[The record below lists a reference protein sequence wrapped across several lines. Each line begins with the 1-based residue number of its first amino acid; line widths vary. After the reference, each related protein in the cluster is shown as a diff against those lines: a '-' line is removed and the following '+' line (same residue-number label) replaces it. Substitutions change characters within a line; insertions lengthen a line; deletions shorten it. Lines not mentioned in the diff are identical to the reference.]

1 MEFLGFTTSII
12 VLILIFLVL
21 SIKIVPQAEQWV
33 IERLGRYH
41 RTLHGGIN
49 FIIPFVDQKRSKY
62 NTQEQIIDIPE
73 QQVITKD
80 NVSIGID
87 AVIFIRIYSA
97 EKATY
102 EILNLKDSVSQLA
115 QTTLRSEIGRLEL
128 DETLSS
134 RAELNAA
141 LLKAL
146 DDASGT
152 WGAKV
157 SRVEVADIVVP
168 QKVQDSMELMLEAER
183 KRRAVETEAQGQ
195 KNATIRVAEGE
206 RQKAFLE
213 AEALER
219 TAEAKR
225 FEKQQLATGDQQAI
239 DLINEAMEK
248 NPNAAEFL
256 LSKDRIAAF
265 SGIASSDSAN
275 KVVVPIETG
284 ELIGSLSAI
293 ASILTPNSNHTNSTE
308 VVRTAKTHKES

>member
-1 MEFLGFTTSII
+1 MEFLGFTGSII
-12 VLILIFLVL
+12 LLIIIFLSL
-21 SIKIVPQAEQWV
+21 SVKIVPQAEQWV

-41 RTLHGGIN
+41 KTLKGGIN
-49 FIIPFVDQKRSKY
+49 FIIPFVDQKRSQF

-87 AVIFIRIYSA
+87 AVVFMRIYDA
-97 EKATY
+97 QKATY
-102 EILNLKDSVSQLA
+102 EILDLKDSVSQLA

-134 RAELNAA
+134 RTDLNAA

-146 DDASGT
+146 DEASGT

-157 SRVEVADIVVP
+157 SRVEVADIIVP

-225 FEKQQLATGDQQAI
+225 FEKEQLATGDQKAI
-239 DLINEAMEK
+239 DLINEAMDK

-265 SGIASSDSAN
+265 SGIAASDSAN

-293 ASILTPNSNHTNSTE
+293 ASVLNSTSSPIN
-308 VVRTAKTHKES
+308 KKD

>member
-1 MEFLGFTTSII
+1 MEFLGFTGSII
-12 VLILIFLVL
+12 LLIIIFLSL
-21 SIKIVPQAEQWV
+21 SVKIVPQAEQWV

-41 RTLHGGIN
+41 KTLKGGIN
-49 FIIPFVDQKRSKY
+49 FIIPFVDQKRSQF

-87 AVIFIRIYSA
+87 AVVFMRIYDA
-97 EKATY
+97 QKATY
-102 EILNLKDSVSQLA
+102 EILDLKDSVSQLA

-134 RAELNAA
+134 RTDLNAA

-146 DDASGT
+146 DEASGT

-157 SRVEVADIVVP
+157 SRVEVADIIVP

-225 FEKQQLATGDQQAI
+225 FEKEQLATGDQKAI
-239 DLINEAMEK
+239 DLINEAMDK

-265 SGIASSDSAN
+265 SGIAASDSAN

-293 ASILTPNSNHTNSTE
+293 ASVLNSSSSPIN
-308 VVRTAKTHKES
+308 KKD

>member
-1 MEFLGFTTSII
+1 MEFLGFTGSII
-12 VLILIFLVL
+12 LLIVIFLTL
-21 SIKIVPQAEQWV
+21 SVKIVPQAEQWV

-41 RTLHGGIN
+41 KTLKGGIN
-49 FIIPFVDQKRSKY
+49 FIIPFVDQKRSQY

-73 QQVITKD
+73 QKVITKD

-87 AVIFIRIYSA
+87 AVVFMRIYDA
-97 EKATY
+97 QKATY
-102 EILNLKDSVSQLA
+102 EILDLKDSVSQLA

-134 RAELNAA
+134 RTDLNAA

-146 DDASGT
+146 DEASGT

-157 SRVEVADIVVP
+157 SRVEVADIIVP

-225 FEKQQLATGDQQAI
+225 FEKEQLATGDQKAI
-239 DLINEAMEK
+239 DLINEAMDK

-265 SGIASSDSAN
+265 SGIAASDSAN

-284 ELIGSLSAI
+284 ELVGSLSAI
-293 ASILTPNSNHTNSTE
+293 ASVLSPSSKIENT
-308 VVRTAKTHKES
+308 KE

>member
-1 MEFLGFTTSII
+1 MEFLGFTGSII
-12 VLILIFLVL
+12 LLIIIFLSL
-21 SIKIVPQAEQWV
+21 SVKIVPQAEQWV

-41 RTLHGGIN
+41 KTLKGGIN
-49 FIIPFVDQKRSKY
+49 FIIPFVDQKRSQF

-87 AVIFIRIYSA
+87 AVVFMRIYDA
-97 EKATY
+97 QKATY
-102 EILNLKDSVSQLA
+102 EILDLKDSVSQLA

-134 RAELNAA
+134 RTDLNAA

-146 DDASGT
+146 DEASGT

-157 SRVEVADIVVP
+157 SRVEVADIIVP

-225 FEKQQLATGDQQAI
+225 FEKEQLATGDQKAI
-239 DLINEAMEK
+239 DLINEAMNK

-265 SGIASSDSAN
+265 SGIAASDSAN

-293 ASILTPNSNHTNSTE
+293 ASVLNSSSSPIN
-308 VVRTAKTHKES
+308 KKD

>member
-1 MEFLGFTTSII
+1 MDFLSFTFA
-12 VLILIFLVL
+12 LILLITVFLVL
-21 SIKIVPQAEQWV
+21 SVKIVPQAEQWV

-41 RTLHGGIN
+41 KTLHGGIN
-49 FIIPFVDQKRSKY
+49 FVIPVVDQRRSKY

-73 QQVITKD
+73 QKVITKD

-87 AVIFIRIYSA
+87 AVVFMRIYDA
-97 EKATY
+97 QKATY
-102 EILNLKDSVSQLA
+102 EILDLKQSVSQLA

-134 RAELNAA
+134 RSELNSA

-146 DDASGT
+146 DEASGT

-183 KRRAVETEAQGQ
+183 KRRAVETEAAGQ

-225 FEKQQLATGDQQAI
+225 FEKEQLALGDQKAMQMINQAMQE
-239 DLINEAMEK
+239 NHS
-248 NPNAAEFL
+248 AAEFL
-256 LSKDRIAAF
+256 LAKERILAF
-265 SGIASSDSAN
+265 SGIAASDSAN
-275 KVVVPIETG
+275 KVVVPIETA
-284 ELIGSLSAI
+284 EMVGSLSALMSVLNLDKP
-293 ASILTPNSNHTNSTE
+293 AANN
-308 VVRTAKTHKES
+308 AFKE

>member
-1 MEFLGFTTSII
+1 MDFLNFTLALI
-12 VLILIFLVL
+12 ILIGVFLFL
-21 SIKIVPQAEQWV
+21 SVKIVPQAEQWV
-33 IERLGRYH
+33 VERLGRYH
-41 RTLHGGIN
+41 KTLHGGIN
-49 FIIPFVDQKRSKY
+49 FIIPFVDQRRSKY

-73 QQVITKD
+73 QKVITKD

-87 AVIFIRIYSA
+87 AVVFMRIYDA
-97 EKATY
+97 QKATY
-102 EILNLKDSVSQLA
+102 EILDLKESVSQLA

-134 RAELNAA
+134 RSELNAA

-157 SRVEVADIVVP
+157 SRVEVADIIVP

-225 FEKQQLATGDQQAI
+225 FEKEQLALGDQK
-239 DLINEAMEK
+239 AMEMI
-248 NPNAAEFL
+248 NQAMSENHNASEFL
-256 LSKDRIAAF
+256 LAKDRIQAF
-265 SGIASSDSAN
+265 SGIAASDSAN
-275 KVVVPIETG
+275 KVVVPIETS
-284 ELIGSLSAI
+284 EMVGSLTALMSALNI
-293 ASILTPNSNHTNSTE
+293 GDGTTNS
-308 VVRTAKTHKES
+308 VSKVAPIKES